1 MYYSVYFE
9 ISGLCNAKCPWCVNG
24 RGNLKQYPSRTI
36 PPHEFQNAID
46 YLFKESLI
54 NSNSLINLYNY
65 GEPLLHPCLS
75 EILQILFDKKLKY
88 TISTNA
94 SKFIKLGPT
103 VLKNLE
109 RFFISIPGFSQNSYN
124 KIHGFDFKKI
134 LANID
139 QWITRIGQE
148 KIQVQY
154 HVYQFN
160 LDEIEAA
167 SAYFKQK
174 GVNFFPYFAYFND
187 YQLAKSYL
195 DHNLPQKILDAAS
208 KELLLYY
215 VQDQISGIPDS
226 YVCPQHSIL
235 TIDEYCNILTCCLIS
250 KADPDYSI
258 GSLFSL
264 SKHDIEQKKP
274 NQGICNECMQKGISK
289 WVNNVNRSNFIQKY
303 DHVPS

>member
-1 MYYSVYFE
+1 MYNSVYFE

-24 RGNLKQYPSRTI
+24 RGNLKPYPSRII
-36 PPHEFQNAID
+36 PPKEFQIAID
-46 YLFKESLI
+46 YLLKETLI
-54 NSNSLINLYNY
+54 DSNSLIHLYNY
-65 GEPLLHPCLS
+65 GEPLLHPCLD
-75 EILQILFDKKLKY
+75 EILQILVDRKLKY
-88 TISTNA
+88 SISTNA
-94 SKFIKLGPT
+94 SKYIELDYFL
-103 VLKNLE
+103 LKNLE

-139 QWITRIGQE
+139 QWITRIGHE
-148 KIQVQY
+148 KIQIQY

-160 LDEIEAA
+160 LDEIEIA

-174 GVNFFPYFAYFND
+174 EVNFFPYFAYFND

-195 DHNLPQKILDAAS
+195 ENTLPQKMLYAAS
-208 KELLLYY
+208 KELFLYY
-215 VQDQISGIPDS
+215 VEDQTSRKSCD

-235 TIDEYCNILTCCLIS
+235 TLDEYCNVLTCCLIS
-250 KADPDYSI
+250 KADSDYSI

-274 NQGICNECMQKGISK
+274 NQGICSECMQKGISN
-289 WVNNVNRSNFIQKY
+289 WVNNVNRPDFIQRY
-303 DHVPS
+303 EYLPS